1 MMTCLFFTCLDIRA
15 MERQS
20 KIQSS
25 MKNQVMSSEAIG
37 SMNLPTTAQ
46 LDDWAN
52 VRFHRKTSAPSFCPF
67 HELL

>member
-1 MMTCLFFTCLDIRA
+1 

-52 VRFHRKTSAPSFCPF
+52 VRFHGKNSAPSFCPF